1 MKKRI
6 IYTILFISLII
17 NTSILFLATDFYIP
31 KRQVIQCQAVLGNAI
46 LKEVNLREKGNDTI
60 FLVKERYFMNECPP
74 EMFEQNSFLNSF
86 KRKFSE
92 LSLAISEPYI
102 ININQTYVNILNF
115 GDRKII
121 TGDVSGYGSS
131 NNFTSEII
139 DFEIKP
145 GTNKRKIYDIK
156 YKNVKEDEITI
167 SIYDEIKKEEKYN
180 FTFELNG
187 ENCRLKS

>member
-6 IYTILFISLII
+6 IYTILIISLII
-17 NTSILFLATDFYIP
+17 NISILFLATDLYIP
-31 KRQVIQCQAVLGNAI
+31 KRKVIQYQADLGNAI
-46 LKEVNLREKGNDTI
+46 LKEVDLREKGNDTI
-60 FLVKERYFMNECPP
+60 FLVKERYFINECPP

-86 KRKFSE
+86 KIRFSE
-92 LSLAISEPYI
+92 LSLAIREPYI
-102 ININQTYVNILNF
+102 ININQTYATIFNF

-121 TGDVSGYGSS
+121 TGDVSK
-131 NNFTSEII
+131 NNFTSEIK

-145 GTNKRKIYDIK
+145 GINKRKIYDIK
-156 YKNVKEDEITI
+156 YKNVKEGEITI
-167 SIYDEIKKEEKYN
+167 SIYDEIKKEEKYT